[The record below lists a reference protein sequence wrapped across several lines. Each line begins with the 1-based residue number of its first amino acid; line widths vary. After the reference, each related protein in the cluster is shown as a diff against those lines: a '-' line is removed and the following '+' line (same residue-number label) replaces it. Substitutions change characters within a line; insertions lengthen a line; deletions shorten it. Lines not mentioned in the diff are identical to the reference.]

1 MRETTIRPMIPGAV
15 SGMLGPSLTDRE
27 GLMRIER
34 TDPVTGN
41 TLTQTD
47 GRPYLIEGE
56 GPDAL
61 KIYFESEETRRTY
74 QAVGTEHPEQD
85 LGRTLDNPAPLP
97 GDQPNGIPQQRG

>member
-1 MRETTIRPMIPGAV
+1 
-15 SGMLGPSLTDRE
+15 
-27 GLMRIER
+27 MRIER

-61 KIYFESEETRRTY
+61 KIYFESEERPGAHTKPWGPSTRNKTLAARSTIPRRFRATNPMASLNS
-74 QAVGTEHPEQD
+74 AVDARQVF
-85 LGRTLDNPAPLP
+85 AF
-97 GDQPNGIPQQRG
+97 

>member
-1 MRETTIRPMIPGAV
+1 MIPAAV
-15 SGMLGPSLTDRE
+15 SGILESSLTDRE
-27 GLMRIER
+27 RLMRIER

-47 GRPYLIEGE
+47 GRPHLIEGE

-61 KIYFESEETRRTY
+61 KIYFESEEAKRKY

-97 GDQPNGIPQQRG
+97 GDEPNGIPQQRG